1 MAVDV
6 TNRSAILLGAAALV
20 AVGFTAGGYFIGDGF
35 KNARRA
41 DRSVT
46 VRGLAERD
54 VVADIAT
61 WNIAYTSVGHQ
72 LETVQ
77 GKIDRDAETIRAF
90 LKGYGF
96 ADDEMTTTGVSV
108 NQYIDNSPHV
118 APDRRTNINI
128 RQTMQLR
135 TQKVEA
141 AQKAHAAMSEL
152 VRRGVVLEGNG
163 MPVVYSFTKLNS
175 IKPDMIA
182 AATKDARA
190 GAEQFAKDSDSSV
203 GGIKQA
209 SQGYFSILPRD
220 GENMH
225 ENSSP
230 YQKVRVV
237 TTIDFYL
244 E

>member
-1 MAVDV
+1 M
-6 TNRSAILLGAAALV
+6 TNRSAIILGAAALV
-20 AVGFTAGGYFIGDGF
+20 AVGTAAGGYFIGDGF
-35 KNARRA
+35 RNARRA
-41 DRSVT
+41 DRAVT

-61 WNIAYTSVGHQ
+61 WNIAYTAAGHQ
-72 LETVQ
+72 LESVQ
-77 GKIDRDAETIRAF
+77 GKIDRDSETIRAF

-96 ADDEMTTTGVSV
+96 PDDEMTTTGVSV
-108 NQYIDNSPHV
+108 NQYFDNGPHV
-118 APDRRTNINI
+118 APERRNNITI

-135 TQKVEA
+135 TQNVEA

-152 VRRGVVLEGNG
+152 VRRGVLLEGQG
-163 MPVVYSFTKLNS
+163 TPVIYSFTRLNS
-175 IKPDMIA
+175 IKPEMIA

-190 GAEQFAKDSDSSV
+190 GAEQFAKDSDSRV
-203 GGIKQA
+203 GGIKSA

-220 GENMH
+220 GETMH

>member
-1 MAVDV
+1 MSERN
-6 TNRSAILLGAAALV
+6 TILIGAAALV
-20 AVGFTAGGYFIGDGF
+20 AVGLTAGGYFVGDGF

-41 DRSVT
+41 DRAVT

-54 VVADIAT
+54 VTADIAT
-61 WNIAYTSVGHQ
+61 WNIAYSAVGHQ
-72 LETVQ
+72 LEDVQ
-77 GKIDRDAETIRAF
+77 GKIDRDTETIRAF
-90 LKGYGF
+90 LKGFGF
-96 ADDEMTTTGVSV
+96 SDDEMTTTGVSV
-108 NQYIDNSPHV
+108 NQYIDNSAHV
-118 APDRRTNINI
+118 EASRRNNINI

-141 AQKAHAAMSEL
+141 ARKAHAAMSEL
-152 VRRGVVLEGNG
+152 VRRGVLLEGQG
-163 MPVVYSFTKLNS
+163 TPVVYSFTRLNS
-175 IKPDMIA
+175 IKPEMIA

-190 GAEQFAKDSDSSV
+190 GAEQFAKDSGSRV

-220 GENMH
+220 GETMG
-225 ENSSP
+225 ENTSP

-244 E
+244 ED

>member
-1 MAVDV
+1 MSERN
-6 TNRSAILLGAAALV
+6 TILIGAAALV
-20 AVGFTAGGYFIGDGF
+20 AVGLTAGGYFVGDGF

-41 DRSVT
+41 DRAVT

-54 VVADIAT
+54 VTADIAT
-61 WNIAYTSVGHQ
+61 WNIAYSAVGHQ
-72 LETVQ
+72 LEDVQ
-77 GKIDRDAETIRAF
+77 GKIDRDTETIRAF
-90 LKGYGF
+90 LKGFGF
-96 ADDEMTTTGVSV
+96 SDDEMTTTGVSV
-108 NQYIDNSPHV
+108 NQYIDNSAHV
-118 APDRRTNINI
+118 EASRRNNINI

-152 VRRGVVLEGNG
+152 VRRGVLLEGQG
-163 MPVVYSFTKLNS
+163 MPVVYSFTRLNS
-175 IKPDMIA
+175 IKPEMIA

-190 GAEQFAKDSDSSV
+190 GAEQFAKDSGSRV

-220 GENMH
+220 GETMG
-225 ENSSP
+225 ENTSP

-244 E
+244 ED

>member
-1 MAVDV
+1 MTDR
-6 TNRSAILLGAAALV
+6 NAIILGAAALV
-20 AVGFTAGGYFIGDGF
+20 AVGVGLGGYFIGDGF

-54 VVADIAT
+54 VTADIAT
-61 WNIAYTSVGHQ
+61 WTITYTANGHQ

-77 GKIDRDAETIRAF
+77 GKIDKDTETIRAF
-90 LKGYGF
+90 LKGFGF
-96 ADDEMTTTGVSV
+96 PEEEITTAGISV
-108 NQYIDNSPHV
+108 NQYYDNSDRV
-118 APDRRTNINI
+118 APERRNNIHI
-128 RQTMQLR
+128 RQTLLLR
-135 TQKVEA
+135 TRNVEA

-152 VRRGVVLEGNG
+152 VRRGVVLEGDG
-163 MPVVYSFTKLNS
+163 TPVVYSFTKLNS
-175 IKPDMIA
+175 IKPEMIA

-190 GAEQFAKDSDSSV
+190 GAEQFAKDSGSRV

-220 GENMH
+220 GEGGQ
-225 ENSSP
+225 ETASP

-244 E
+244 ED

>member
-1 MAVDV
+1 M
-6 TNRSAILLGAAALV
+6 TNRTAIILGAAALV

-41 DRSVT
+41 DRAVT
-46 VRGLAERD
+46 VRGLAEQD

-61 WNIAYTSVGHQ
+61 WNIAYSAVGHR
-72 LETVQ
+72 LEDVQ
-77 GKIDRDAETIRAF
+77 GKIDRDSETIRAF
-90 LKGYGF
+90 LTAHGF
-96 ADDEMTTTGVSV
+96 TDDEITTTGVSV

-118 APDRRTNINI
+118 AAERRTNINI
-128 RQTMQLR
+128 RQTLQLR
-135 TQKVEA
+135 TQNVEA
-141 AQKAHAAMSEL
+141 ARKAHAAMSDL
-152 VRRGVVLEGNG
+152 VRRGVVLEGQG

-175 IKPDMIA
+175 IKPEMIA

-190 GAEQFAKDSDSSV
+190 GAEQFANDSGSRV

-225 ENSSP
+225 DNSSP

>member
-1 MAVDV
+1 M
-6 TNRSAILLGAAALV
+6 TNRTAIALGAAAIV
-20 AVGFTAGGYFIGDGF
+20 AVGTAAGGYFIGDGF

-41 DRSVT
+41 DRAVT

-61 WNIAYTSVGHQ
+61 WNIAYTATGHQ
-72 LETVQ
+72 LEAVQ
-77 GKIDRDAETIRAF
+77 GKMDRDTGTIRAF
-90 LKGYGF
+90 LKGHGF
-96 ADDEMTTTGVSV
+96 ADDEITTTGVSV
-108 NQYIDNSPHV
+108 HQYIDNSPHV

-128 RQTMQLR
+128 RQTLQLR
-135 TQKVEA
+135 THNVEA
-141 AQKAHAAMSEL
+141 ARKAHAAMSEL

-163 MPVVYSFTKLNS
+163 MPVVYSFTKLNE

-190 GAEQFAKDSDSSV
+190 GAEQFANDSGSSV
-203 GGIKQA
+203 GGIKRA

-225 ENSSP
+225 ENTSP
-230 YQKVRVV
+230 HQKVRVV

-244 E
+244 ED

>member
-1 MAVDV
+1 MSERN
-6 TNRSAILLGAAALV
+6 TIIIGAAALV
-20 AVGFTAGGYFIGDGF
+20 AVGLTAGGYFVGDGF

-46 VRGLAERD
+46 MRGLAERD
-54 VVADIAT
+54 VVADVAT
-61 WNIAYTSVGHQ
+61 WNIAYSAVGHQ

-77 GKIDRDAETIRAF
+77 GKIDRDTQTIRDF
-90 LKGYGF
+90 LKSYGF
-96 ADDEMTTTGVSV
+96 SDDEMTTTGVSV
-108 NQYIDNSPHV
+108 NQYIDNNPQLDAS
-118 APDRRTNINI
+118 RRNNITV

-135 TQKVEA
+135 TPKVEA

-152 VRRGVVLEGNG
+152 VRRGVLLEGNG

-175 IKPDMIA
+175 IKPEMIA
-182 AATKDARA
+182 AATRDARA
-190 GAEQFAKDSDSSV
+190 GAEQFANDSDSRV

-220 GENMH
+220 GETMH

-230 YQKVRVV
+230 NQKVRVV